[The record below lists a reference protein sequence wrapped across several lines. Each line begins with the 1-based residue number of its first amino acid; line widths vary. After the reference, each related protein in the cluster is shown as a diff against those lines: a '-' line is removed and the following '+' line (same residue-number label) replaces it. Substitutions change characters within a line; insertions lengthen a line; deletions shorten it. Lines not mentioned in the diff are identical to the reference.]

1 MEDAAQADSLGA
13 GLKRGQIDSSIP
25 IPMCCLDGCWGDRR
39 VEMVYRVQVAFICFH
54 TIAIQAV
61 HPEVQQ
67 GYWISQ
73 AACHVIYFSLQ
84 AMSAV
89 GKVVA
94 GF

>member
-1 MEDAAQADSLGA
+1 
-13 GLKRGQIDSSIP
+13 
-25 IPMCCLDGCWGDRR
+25 
-39 VEMVYRVQVAFICFH
+39 MVYRVQVAFICFH